1 MQKKINKIGDR
12 FHRMTVLILCAF
24 SLDDEKTFFCC
35 EKLLLLLLLFLSWNH
50 YLFLFILKRKN
61 KIKNKPLM

>member
-1 MQKKINKIGDR
+1 
-12 FHRMTVLILCAF
+12 MTVLILCAF